1 MPILRKKKSEKNQ
14 FSFIL
19 FQLCQTSCLN
29 VSRKQ
34 SLSVN
39 WNLPRTKVTLLIWR
53 IIISVIIIKV
63 ETNFSLTATNKIN
76 FHANWRAIKA
86 MNKKESWIIDYKYF
100 NCESMTLCLQRKT
113 NIRKPICNKKTKEL
127 HLDKIKRLILVWL
140 FYGRPSLRL
149 LLLTSFWESC
159 LSWQTKTFV
168 EAFLKLESVSKYLNK
183 RQKKKKRL
191 LYSLCIASS
200 YEKERFLPFRPCLGR
215 SCYPEQCCCGRVW
228 MPVKMYGK

>member
-1 MPILRKKKSEKNQ
+1 MEIPQNKSHSVDLANYNISDNDKSRNKL
-14 FSFIL
+14 FSYRDAQNKF
-19 FQLCQTSCLN
+19 SCKLKSN
-29 VSRKQ
+29 
-34 SLSVN
+34 
-39 WNLPRTKVTLLIWR
+39 KV
-53 IIISVIIIKV
+53 
-63 ETNFSLTATNKIN
+63 
-76 FHANWRAIKA
+76 
-86 MNKKESWIIDYKYF
+86 MNKKESWIIDNKYF
-100 NCESMTLCLQRKT
+100 NCESMTLCLQRKA
-113 NIRKPICNKKTKEL
+113 NIRKLICNKKTKEL

-140 FYGRPSLRL
+140 FYGWPSLRL

-168 EAFLKLESVSKYLNK
+168 EAFMKLESVSKYLNK

-215 SCYPEQCCCGRVW
+215 SCYPDQCCCGRVW